1 MAVEYHNLLGRTLTD
16 AEVERADAFR
26 KTVSGFDGNKAFYS
40 VTKSN
45 FGRNPLSPNLW
56 RLPRY
61 LADNRG
67 RDKHLQYTRIDL
79 AAKIRANVL
88 RLWRKWRSRSL
99 VGTPHTELPGKSVFF
114 ALHFQPEQ
122 STLVG
127 GIYHA
132 NQISLIENI
141 SKSLPLGYSLVLK
154 EHPAGRGARPAW
166 QYRHLASLPNVVF
179 CDASSKAIAARASAV
194 VTISGTIGVE
204 AIALDKP
211 TIMFGQ
217 SFFDY
222 SDLLYR
228 VTDPSALPDL
238 FRHILIDRE
247 YDRRTDRLDHIR
259 KFLLSYLSA
268 LTPYYP
274 TPETA
279 TPIATALTAEIALSN
294 LRQHTA

>member
-1 MAVEYHNLLGRTLTD
+1 
-16 AEVERADAFR
+16 
-26 KTVSGFDGNKAFYS
+26 
-40 VTKSN
+40 
-45 FGRNPLSPNLW
+45 LSPNLW
-56 RLPRY
+56 RLPHY
-61 LADNRG
+61 LADNRS
-67 RDKHLQYTRIDL
+67 RDKHLQYTQIDL
-79 AAKIRANVL
+79 VAKIRANVL

-99 VGTPHTELPGKSVFF
+99 VGTPHTELPGKYVFF

-127 GIYHA
+127 GIYYA
-132 NQISLIENI
+132 NQIGLIENI

-179 CDASSKAIAARASAV
+179 CDAPSKVIAARAAAV
-194 VTISGTIGVE
+194 LTISGTIGVE

-211 TIMFGQ
+211 TIMFGR

-228 VTDPSALPDL
+228 ITDPSVLPEL
-238 FRHILIDRE
+238 FQRILINRE
-247 YDRRTDRLDHIR
+247 YDRRTDRVAHIR

-279 TPIATALTAEIALSN
+279 AQIATALMAEFELSN
-294 LRQHTA
+294 LRQPAA